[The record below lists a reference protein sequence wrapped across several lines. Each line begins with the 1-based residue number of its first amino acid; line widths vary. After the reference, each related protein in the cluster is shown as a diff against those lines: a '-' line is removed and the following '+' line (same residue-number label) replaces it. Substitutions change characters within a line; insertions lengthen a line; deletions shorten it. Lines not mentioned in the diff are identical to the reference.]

1 MDGNSYRL
9 SEIGEILKQLE
20 QERDYRYGLSR
31 KYRRGIKLINI
42 ADAAL
47 VAVTMGLGVV
57 GVSLLSTIVG
67 VPIVLVVEGI
77 ALGTGLLN
85 IASKYANTKL
95 TRKVEK
101 HENIKILAET
111 KLSDISIYM
120 SKALDDNI
128 ISDSEYNV
136 IADEFVKF
144 REMIT
149 DPEKKDLKVQE
160 FLELKKNI
168 KNNFT
173 AERQGEQDTFTELTK
188 HFKPVTDA
196 HKEQTQNIIS
206 ELAPIKNVFNS
217 QFIPVENTIAP
228 DVDAEDDYIGN
239 IAVKYLRKFA
249 TKDADMTYGLQD
261 RNSEFYIGDQRIGVI
276 GNNIAVGDKE
286 YIGTSGLWELIVM
299 KKPTIYTNEDYENYA
314 EILINTNALRKDASR
329 PKASKSWK
337 WKNILSTIWDERDRF
352 EGSGTII
359 IPSDPNAL
367 LDRFD
372 LLMASKVAV
381 IKNRGFKRQYVYGGA
396 GMFSTIAEFL
406 APTAKQIVK
415 SAGEEIG
422 KVGKK
427 VAIDGMQRLAAKFMR
442 PSKADV
448 ASKAQSILSK
458 YIPQNNINAMI
469 DGSGVETITI
479 QDLVRKM
486 NGSGLKMI

>member
-261 RNSEFYIGDQRIGVI
+261 RNSEFYIGT
-276 GNNIAVGDKE
+276 E
-286 YIGTSGLWELIVM
+286 GLWELLIM
-299 KKPTIYTNEDYENYA
+299 KKPKDIYTNEDYEKYA